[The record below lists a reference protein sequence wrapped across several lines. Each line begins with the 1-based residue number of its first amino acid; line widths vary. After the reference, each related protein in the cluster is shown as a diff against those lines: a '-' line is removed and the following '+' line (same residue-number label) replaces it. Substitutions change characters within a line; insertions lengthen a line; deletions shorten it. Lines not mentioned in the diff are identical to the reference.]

1 MSVHF
6 EQEIGALRQKLLT
19 MASLAAS
26 GVHNAV
32 RSLVERDDDLARRVK
47 EEDNA
52 IDQLEV
58 ELDEMAIRLLAMAP
72 LAGELRLIIV
82 AMKISH
88 DLERVGDEANAIAKR
103 VLELDTEPPLKTD
116 LPLAQMASMAV
127 KMLDQAITA
136 YVNRQPELARVLIPQ
151 DRQVD
156 VLNRQIQ
163 AELVTLMTAD
173 PSTISRALNLMAISR
188 RLERIADH
196 ATNVAEEVVYLFE
209 ARDIRHVGKENAP
222 SAPGKELC

>member
-6 EQEIGALRQKLLT
+6 EQEIHALRQKLLT
-19 MASLAAS
+19 MASLAAE

-32 RSLVERDDDLARRVK
+32 RALAERDDDLARRVK
-47 EEDNA
+47 EDDSA
-52 IDQLEV
+52 IDRLEV
-58 ELDEMAIRLLAMAP
+58 ELDEAAIRLLAMAP

-88 DLERVGDEANAIAKR
+88 DLERVGDEATAISKR
-103 VLELDTEPPLKTD
+103 VLELDTEPPLKAD
-116 LPLAQMASMAV
+116 LPLAQMATLAV
-127 KMLDQAITA
+127 TMLDQSITA
-136 YVNRQPELARVLIPQ
+136 FLNRQPDLARVLIPQ
-151 DRQVD
+151 DREVD
-156 VLNRQIQ
+156 ALNRKIQ
-163 AELVTLMTAD
+163 ADLVSLMTAD
-173 PSTISRALNLMAISR
+173 SSTISRALNLMAVSR

-209 ARDIRHVGKENAP
+209 ARDIRHVGKANAP